1 MGPTRLARRIIERA
15 IGVVDQRERPQIEA
29 LRFELGQAQAAMRAH
44 LAPGEWLAA
53 EFQVFSQWNEDGLI
67 QQLVRHVPIDQP
79 TFVEFGVESYRE
91 SNTRFLLEH
100 NNWSGVIFDGG
111 DEHRKFVYEES
122 EIGWRYAIAAHTAF
136 LTRETINEE
145 FRKAGL
151 FRDIGLL
158 SIDVDGNDYW
168 LWEAIDTVSPRIVVC
183 EFNSTF
189 GPDHLITVPYSS
201 EFSHAEAHYSR
212 LYFGASLPA
221 LVELGKQKEYR
232 FVGCESH
239 GANAFFVR
247 EDVAGNLP
255 SLTASEGW
263 VRSRFRSSRNP
274 AGQLTYVGD
283 HRERLHLIAD
293 LIVERRPSG
302 ERCSIREVFNL

>member
-1 MGPTRLARRIIERA
+1 MIARA
-15 IGVVDQRERPQIEA
+15 IAAVDQRERPQIEA

-53 EFQVFSQWNEDGLI
+53 EFQVFSQWNDDGLI
-67 QQLVRHVPIDQP
+67 QHLVRHVPIERS

-91 SNTRFLLEH
+91 SNTRFLLQH

-111 DEHRKFVYEES
+111 DAHRQFVYQQS
-122 EIGWRYAIAAHTAF
+122 EIGWRYAIDARTAF

-151 FRDIGLL
+151 CGDIGLL

-168 LWEAIDTVSPRIVVC
+168 LWKAIDTVSPRIVIC

-189 GPDHLITVPYSS
+189 GPEHLITVPYSS
-201 EFSHAEAHYSR
+201 EFSHVEAHYSR

-221 LVELGKQKEYR
+221 LVELGKQKEHR

-247 EDVAGNLP
+247 EDVAGLLP
-255 SLTASEGW
+255 SLAASEGW
-263 VRSRFRSSRNP
+263 VRSRFRSSRNR

-283 HRERLHLIAD
+283 HRERLRLIAD
-293 LIVERRPSG
+293 MTVETRPGGERR
-302 ERCSIREVFNL
+302 SIRDVFDL